1 MTNKELTLTEISRVL
16 NEPQHRLIYLCE
28 KGVIIPDGSDAK
40 GRGSSRR
47 FSPRNLFEFSV
58 ALTLA
63 EFHFPAKITANI
75 LYVVRSFETHVK
87 QSIQSF
93 SIPNDLVKKQS
104 PEIIGIVTNGSC
116 LYFSIGFPSKPK
128 NIFGGVEI
136 GERGENQRV
145 EFKECNSRES
155 DDFFRSLDPR
165 KSDTNLARFEINLT
179 KIAQNLVLE

>member
-1 MTNKELTLTEISRVL
+1 MIDGELTLTEISRVL
-16 NEPQHRLIYLCE
+16 DEPQHRLIYLCE
-28 KGVIIPDGSDAK
+28 KGVIVPDGSDAK

-63 EFHFPAKITANI
+63 EFHFPAKITANF

-93 SIPNDLVKKQS
+93 SIPADLVKRQS

-116 LYFSIGFPSKPK
+116 LYFSIGFPGRPK
-128 NIFGGVEI
+128 NMFGGVDI
-136 GERGENQRV
+136 GERDHSLDV
-145 EFKECNSRES
+145 EFNECDSNES
-155 DDFFRSLDPR
+155 VDLSPPLDLR
-165 KSDTNLARFEINLT
+165 QSDTNLARFEINLT

>member
-1 MTNKELTLTEISRVL
+1 MIDGELTLTKISRVL

-47 FSPRNLFEFSV
+47 FSSRNLFEFSV

-63 EFHFPAKITANI
+63 EFHFPAKISANF

-87 QSIQSF
+87 KSIQSF
-93 SIPNDLVKKQS
+93 SIPADLVKKQS
-104 PEIIGIVTNGSC
+104 PEIIGIVANGSY
-116 LYFSIGFPSKPK
+116 LYFSIGFPGRPK

-136 GERGENQRV
+136 GERGKIQRV

-155 DDFFRSLDPR
+155 DDLFRSLDPGQ
-165 KSDTNLARFEINLT
+165 SDTNLARFEINLT

>member
-1 MTNKELTLTEISRVL
+1 MINKELTLTEIARAL
-16 NEPQHRLIYLCE
+16 DEPQHRLIYLCE
-28 KGVIIPDGSDAK
+28 KGVIVPDGNDAK

-63 EFHFPAKITANI
+63 EFHFPTKITANF

-87 QSIQSF
+87 QSIQGF
-93 SIPNDLVKKQS
+93 SIPADLVKRHS
-104 PEIIGIVTNGSC
+104 PEIIGLVTNGSC

-128 NIFGGVEI
+128 NIFGGIDI
-136 GERGENQRV
+136 GER
-145 EFKECNSRES
+145 KEIQGMKFNECSSKETA
-155 DDFFRSLDPR
+155 DLFRSLDPR

-179 KIAQNLVLE
+179 RIAQNLVLE

>member
-1 MTNKELTLTEISRVL
+1 MIVGELTLTDISRVL
-16 NEPQHRLIYLCE
+16 DEPQHRLIYLCE

-63 EFHFPAKITANI
+63 EFHFPAKITANF
-75 LYVVRSFETHVK
+75 LYVVRSFETYVK

-93 SIPNDLVKKQS
+93 SIPADLVRQQS
-104 PEIIGIVTNGSC
+104 AEIIGIVTNGSC
-116 LYFSIGFPSKPK
+116 LYFSIGFPGRPK

-136 GERGENQRV
+136 GKGGEYQRV
-145 EFKECNSRES
+145 EFKEYNPRES
-155 DDFFRSLDPR
+155 NEFFRSLDPGQ
-165 KSDTNLARFEINLT
+165 SDTNLARFEINLT
-179 KIAQNLVLE
+179 TIAQNLVLE